1 MPTPSRSRGDV
12 DAARITTWVAAAKTG
27 DRSAADSLYEAVYD
41 ELRRIAPAQRSR
53 RAAASGRPG
62 DTMSTTVVVHE
73 LYLRLVRAERLTV
86 ADRNHFFSLAAR
98 VMRQILIDA
107 ARRAIARG
115 GRAPSR
121 ARRRRPGGARA
132 PARAAGARP
141 GARSSRRAGSDL
153 AQLVELHF
161 FAGLSFERIAE
172 TAGRS
177 ERTLR
182 REWRRARA
190 FLYDQL
196 SRRGL
201 TAHPGVHRGWPPM
214 AAPPVPLGKGLW
226 VVEGLQG

>member
-1 MPTPSRSRGDV
+1 MPPSTG
-12 DAARITTWVAAAKTG
+12 DAADPAADRITAWVAAAKAG
-27 DRSAADSLYEAVYD
+27 DRGAAESLYEAVYG
-41 ELRRIAPAQRSR
+41 ELRRIAHAQRSR
-53 RAAASGRPG
+53 RAAAGGRSG

-73 LYLRLVRAERLTV
+73 LYLRLERAESLTV

-107 ARRAIARG
+107 ARRAVARG
-115 GRAPSR
+115 GYAPR
-121 ARRRRPGGARA
+121 VELDADGLVAPERPRELLALDQALDRLA
-132 PARAAGARP
+132 EQDR
-141 GARSSRRAGSDL
+141 DL

-161 FAGLSFERIAE
+161 FAGLSFDRIAE

-196 SRRGL
+196 
-201 TAHPGVHRGWPPM
+201 ADP
-214 AAPPVPLGKGLW
+214 A
-226 VVEGLQG
+226 

>member
-1 MPTPSRSRGDV
+1 MPPSSGPGGDP
-12 DAARITTWVAAAKTG
+12 AADRITAWVVAAKAG
-27 DRSAADSLYEAVYD
+27 DRVAAESLYQAVYD
-41 ELRRIAPAQRSR
+41 ELRRIARAQRSR
-53 RAAASGRPG
+53 RAAA

-73 LYLRLVRAERLTV
+73 LYLRLARAESLTV

-107 ARRAIARG
+107 ARRAVARG
-115 GRAPSR
+115 GRAPR
-121 ARRRRPGGARA
+121 VELDADGLVAPERPRELVALDQALDRLA
-132 PARAAGARP
+132 EQDR
-141 GARSSRRAGSDL
+141 DL

-196 SRRGL
+196 
-201 TAHPGVHRGWPPM
+201 ADP
-214 AAPPVPLGKGLW
+214 A
-226 VVEGLQG
+226 